1 MRKDLKLK
9 SADCGWRS
17 AVSTGPTG
25 GTVAS
30 GHAHHWDGSLR
41 LARVNCSA
49 VFFTLLDSAR
59 SLHTLTTPLSLS
71 TAPAAPGRSLKFTLI
86 CGLPATR

>member
-25 GTVAS
+25 GTVVS
-30 GHAHHWDGSLR
+30 GHAHHWK
-41 LARVNCSA
+41 A
-49 VFFTLLDSAR
+49 VFGSR
-59 SLHTLTTPLSLS
+59 V
-71 TAPAAPGRSLKFTLI
+71 
-86 CGLPATR
+86 

>member
-25 GTVAS
+25 GTVVS
-30 GHAHHWDGSLR
+30 RHAHHWM
-41 LARVNCSA
+41 AA
-49 VFFTLLDSAR
+49 SAR
-59 SLHTLTTPLSLS
+59 ACEWFCCVLHTFGLS
-71 TAPAAPGRSLKFTLI
+71 TVPSHAHYTAVAQYGPRCSRSFT
-86 CGLPATR
+86 

>member
-30 GHAHHWDGSLR
+30 GHANHWKAFLR
-41 LARVNCSA
+41 RAREFRHEFRRCKLLYRYQQASKQA
-49 VFFTLLDSAR
+49 GVFGCACLGTYNVV
-59 SLHTLTTPLSLS
+59 S
-71 TAPAAPGRSLKFTLI
+71 TN
-86 CGLPATR
+86 